1 MKLRTRRVDAFY
13 GKEDFLLLREGVEKL
28 ARGGFD
34 ERTARYINEQRALAS
49 DIRLGQK
56 KRLENRVDVKRFLKS
71 VSPETLEQWLQ
82 AEVCSDSGNE
92 FLKDQILRRFP
103 QATETEAME
112 YASELLAS
120 PECRM
125 ARGLVRAG
133 SYYLWRCAYCDS
145 VPDDLF
151 DDMSHVLNSVH
162 CDVYATGEKRQKD
175 YASLLLTASTT
186 VAIHNEDTPIDLWLQ
201 SLA

>member
-1 MKLRTRRVDAFY
+1 
-13 GKEDFLLLREGVEKL
+13 
-28 ARGGFD
+28 
-34 ERTARYINEQRALAS
+34 
-49 DIRLGQK
+49 
-56 KRLENRVDVKRFLKS
+56 
-71 VSPETLEQWLQ
+71 
-82 AEVCSDSGNE
+82 
-92 FLKDQILRRFP
+92 
-103 QATETEAME
+103 
-112 YASELLAS
+112 
-120 PECRM
+120 M